1 MATEHTPPQGPAR
14 PESPPPAAE
23 SAPLADATPQGRWV
37 KGEWVGGES
46 ALSHKAAAEVVSA
59 PASTPEP
66 GGIVPG
72 RWVAGEWVIG
82 ERVLA
87 AGTVAAVVS
96 APAPAV
102 AQDEPDAGLHL
113 RGITIPF
120 RWEVAAY
127 LAILFVALTLRL
139 WDLGA
144 RAIHHDESLHAY
156 FSWQVYNG
164 NGYLHNPLT
173 HGMFI
178 FHSTAGAFF
187 LFGDS
192 DFTARLPEALLGS
205 VLVLIPWLMR
215 PRLGTV
221 GALAASLMLAFS
233 PALLF
238 FSRFAREDI
247 LVAPFLL
254 GVVAMVWRYLDEGR
268 HRYLYGAAACLA
280 LAFTTKETTF
290 IFVAIM
296 SGALLAFGWSDV
308 TRWVWGRGSIK
319 DWKRPASALV
329 IIAGVSL
336 PMFGAGLAIF
346 QDGLNITLAAKEGTP
361 GVATGAPQGTG
372 MFVAGLITFILI
384 GVSMAVGL
392 MWRRRVWLISTAIF
406 AAIFIALY
414 SNFLTHP
421 TGVAT
426 GIWQSLGYW
435 LSQHG
440 VKRGD
445 QPWYYYFILTSLY
458 EFLPMLLS
466 VGAVFYYALRK
477 RGTFTWLLAGWAVL
491 ALITALVA
499 GTTSPW
505 PWAMMG
511 VLLFGMVP
519 FMPADRFIRFLVF
532 WASATFLGFSIAG
545 EKMPWLEVHVT
556 LPLIILAARVIND
569 VVNTVTWRKAWKSG
583 AWLAIPGVPLFVLLI
598 YRLTLVERWRGEF
611 WELWAIL
618 AGAGLLLLGLWALA
632 GKLGWRPALGVVTV
646 VAAGCLFL
654 LTLRAGFVA
663 AYRNGDVP
671 REMLV
676 YTQTSPALHSLVQ
689 EIREAGRVTGDRE
702 KIKVSID
709 STSGFTWPWAWYL
722 RNYTDVS
729 YVDYSGPD
737 VAPANGSKIVI
748 VHRNNNARI
757 SDRLK
762 EAYEPARLLPH
773 RWWFPENETYKGLTA
788 GEFGHAVVHP
798 DQWDKYVD
806 FFLYRKLPPPF
817 GSEDSYVYFSK
828 ELPPRPFD

>member
-1 MATEHTPPQGPAR
+1 MVGAAAA
-14 PESPPPAAE
+14 PPPG
-23 SAPLADATPQGRWV
+23 APLAEPAPAPEVPRPGRWV
-37 KGEWVGGES
+37 KGEWVEGD
-46 ALSHKAAAEVVSA
+46 APLAPAAASEVPAA
-59 PASTPEP
+59 PALTAE
-66 GGIVPG
+66 
-72 RWVAGEWVIG
+72 
-82 ERVLA
+82 
-87 AGTVAAVVS
+87 
-96 APAPAV
+96 
-102 AQDEPDAGLHL
+102 EPDTGLHL
-113 RGITIPF
+113 RGIAIPL

-127 LAILFVALTLRL
+127 LAILLVALTVRL
-139 WDLGA
+139 WDLGT
-144 RAIHHDESLHAY
+144 RAVHHDESLHAY

-173 HGMFI
+173 HGMFV

-215 PRLGTV
+215 PRLGTA

-247 LVAPFLL
+247 PAATLLL
-254 GVVAMVWRYLDEGR
+254 GVVAMVWRYLDEGKN
-268 HRYLYGAAACLA
+268 RYLYGAAAFLA

-296 SGALLAFGWSDV
+296 AVALLAFGWSDV
-308 TRWVWGRGSIK
+308 TRWVWGRMSIK

-336 PMFGAGLAIF
+336 PMFGAGVALL
-346 QDGLNITLAAKEGTP
+346 QDGLSITLAAKDGTP
-361 GVATGAPQGTG
+361 GVATGAPEGTG
-372 MFVAGLITFILI
+372 MFVAGLITFVLI
-384 GVSMAVGL
+384 GLSMAVGL
-392 MWRRRVWLISTAIF
+392 MWSRKVWLIAWAIF
-406 AAIFIALY
+406 AAIFVALF

-421 TGVAT
+421 AGVAT

-435 LSQHG
+435 LSQHD

-445 QPWYYYFILTSLY
+445 QPWYYFFILTSVY

-466 VGAVFYYALRK
+466 VGAVFYYALWK
-477 RGTFTWLLAGWAVL
+477 RGTFTWLLIGWAVL
-491 ALITALVA
+491 ALITAQVA
-499 GTTSPW
+499 GTSSPW
-505 PWAMMG
+505 PWFMMG
-511 VLLFGMVP
+511 VLLLATVP

-532 WASATFLGFSIAG
+532 WASATFLAFSIAG
-545 EKMPWLEVHVT
+545 EKMPWLEVHIT
-556 LPLIILAARVIND
+556 LPLIILAARVMND
-569 VVNTVTWRKAWKSG
+569 VVNAVPWRKAWKSSV
-583 AWLAIPGVPLFVLLI
+583 WLAIPGVPLFVLLI

-611 WELWAIL
+611 WELWAVL

-632 GKLGWRPALGVVTV
+632 AKIGWRPALGTVTV
-646 VAAGCLFL
+646 VAAGFMFALSF
-654 LTLRAGFVA
+654 RAGFVA

-676 YTQTSPALHSLVQ
+676 YTQTSPALHRLVK
-689 EIREAGRVTGDRE
+689 EIEVAGRVTGDRE
-702 KIKVSID
+702 RIKVSID

-729 YVDYSGPD
+729 YPDYGQPNA
-737 VAPANGSKIVI
+737 APAAGTKVVI

-757 SDRLK
+757 ADMLK
-762 EAYEPARLLPH
+762 ANYEPGRLLPH
-773 RWWFPENETYKGLTA
+773 RWWFPENETYKGMTA
-788 GEFGHAVVHP
+788 GKFAHALIRP

-806 FFLYRKLPPPF
+806 YFLYRKLPPSF
-817 GSEDSYVYFSK
+817 GSEDAYVYFSK
-828 ELPPRPFD
+828 DLPPRPFD